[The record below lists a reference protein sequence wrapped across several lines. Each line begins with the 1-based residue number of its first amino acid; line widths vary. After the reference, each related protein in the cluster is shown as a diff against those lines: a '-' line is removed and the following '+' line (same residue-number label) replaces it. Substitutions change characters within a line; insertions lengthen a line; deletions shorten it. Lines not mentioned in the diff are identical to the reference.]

1 MTRIA
6 NRKSMPARLL
16 SLGVASL
23 LIAGCGGGGDEGQMP
38 PTQVNVSTVVK
49 KKVAQWDEFTGR
61 IEAVESAQLRPR
73 VAGFI
78 TGVHFREGGL
88 VDKGDLLFSIDDR
101 EYRAAVSS
109 ARADVAR
116 AEARVGL
123 ARTELARSETL
134 IQARAVSEGE
144 LQSRSNEAKQANADL
159 LAARARLQTAEL
171 NLSFTRI
178 TAPFKGRVGGANLRI
193 GNLVS
198 PGEPV
203 LTTLVSLDPVYVA
216 FEGDERAYLRYQTM
230 AKDGTRQSSR
240 DVANPVR
247 VSLANETGFPHE
259 GKMVF
264 VDNALDPGT
273 GTIRAR
279 AELAN
284 PDGAFTPGLFARVR
298 LLGSGAREAL
308 LIHPQ
313 AVLNDQDRK
322 FVYVAGKGDA
332 ATRKDIVLGPEID
345 GLVVVES
352 GLAAGDRVVVNGMRK
367 IFFPGAPLA
376 PVDVPMDAPN
386 TPPPPPANAPAAGGG
401 EG

>member
-1 MTRIA
+1 MSRIA
-6 NRKSMPARLL
+6 DRKTMLAGLL
-16 SLGVASL
+16 TLGITCL
-23 LIAGCGGGGDEGQMP
+23 LIAGCGGGGEQQMP
-38 PTQVNVSTVVK
+38 PTQVNVAATIK

-61 IEAVESAQLRPR
+61 IEAVQSAQIRPR
-73 VAGFI
+73 VAGVI

-88 VDKGDLLFSIDDR
+88 VGKGDLLFSIDDR
-101 EYRAAVSS
+101 EYRAAVDS

-116 AEARVGL
+116 AEARLGL
-123 ARTELARSETL
+123 ARTELARSQAL
-134 IQARAVSEGE
+134 IQAKAVSDGE
-144 LQSRSNEAKQANADL
+144 LHSRSNEAKQANADL

-178 TAPFKGRVGGANLRI
+178 TAPFAGRVGGANLRI

-230 AKDGTRQSSR
+230 ARGGTRQSSR
-240 DVANPVR
+240 EAANPVR
-247 VSLANETGFPHE
+247 VALADETGFPHE
-259 GKMVF
+259 GRMVF
-264 VDNALDPGT
+264 VDNALDPAT

-284 PDGAFTPGLFARVR
+284 PDGVFTPGLFARVR
-298 LLGSGAREAL
+298 LLGSGEREAL

-322 FVYVAGKGDA
+322 FVYIVGPGDA
-332 ATRKDIVLGPEID
+332 ATRRDVVLGPEID
-345 GLVVVES
+345 GLVIVES
-352 GLAAGDRVVVNGMRK
+352 GLKAGDRVVVNGMRK

-386 TPPPPPANAPAAGGG
+386 TPPPAPKASAAGGG

>member
-6 NRKSMPARLL
+6 DRKTMLAGLL
-16 SLGVASL
+16 SLGMSTL
-23 LIAGCGGGGDEGQMP
+23 LIAGCGGGGEQQMP
-38 PTQVNVSTVVK
+38 PTQVNVAATIK

-61 IEAVESAQLRPR
+61 IEAVQSAQLRPR
-73 VAGFI
+73 VAGVI

-101 EYRAAVSS
+101 EYRAAVAS

-116 AEARVGL
+116 AEARLGL
-123 ARTELARSETL
+123 ARTELARSQAL
-134 IQARAVSEGE
+134 IQAKAVSDGE

-178 TAPFKGRVGGANLRI
+178 TAPFAGRVGGANLRI

-230 AKDGTRQSSR
+230 ARDGTRQSSR
-240 DVANPVR
+240 EAANPVR
-247 VSLANETGFPHE
+247 VALADETGFPHE
-259 GKMVF
+259 GRMVF
-264 VDNALDPGT
+264 VDNALDPAT

-284 PDGAFTPGLFARVR
+284 PDGVFTPGLFARVR
-298 LLGSGAREAL
+298 LLGSGEREAL

-322 FVYVAGKGDA
+322 FVYIVGEGNA
-332 ATRKDIVLGPEID
+332 ATRRDVVLGQEVD
-345 GLVVVES
+345 GLVIVKS
-352 GLAAGDRVVVNGMRK
+352 GLKAGDRVVVNGMRK

-386 TPPPPPANAPAAGGG
+386 TPPPAPKAPAAGG

>member
-1 MTRIA
+1 
-6 NRKSMPARLL
+6 
-16 SLGVASL
+16 
-23 LIAGCGGGGDEGQMP
+23 
-38 PTQVNVSTVVK
+38 
-49 KKVAQWDEFTGR
+49 
-61 IEAVESAQLRPR
+61 
-73 VAGFI
+73 
-78 TGVHFREGGL
+78 
-88 VDKGDLLFSIDDR
+88 
-101 EYRAAVSS
+101 
-109 ARADVAR
+109 
-116 AEARVGL
+116 
-123 ARTELARSETL
+123 
-134 IQARAVSEGE
+134 
-144 LQSRSNEAKQANADL
+144 
-159 LAARARLQTAEL
+159 L

-178 TAPFKGRVGGANLRI
+178 VAPFKGRVGGANLRI

-240 DVANPVR
+240 DSANPVR
-247 VSLANETGFPHE
+247 VALANETGFPHE
-259 GKMVF
+259 GKVVF

-298 LLGSGAREAL
+298 LLGSGEHEAL

-322 FVYVAGKGDA
+322 FVYIVGKGDA
-332 ATRKDIVLGPEID
+332 AIRKDIVLGPEID
-345 GLVVVES
+345 GLVTVES

-376 PVDVPMDAPN
+376 PVNVPMDAPN
-386 TPPPPPANAPAAGGG
+386 TAPPQPAKAPAGGG